1 MLEWLGLG
9 VSFAIITPNP
19 YTHSLIKQMRPDSRT
34 VFLEMA
40 FKKDVPTCSCYV
52 LKQLLFVGTV
62 YQRKGL
68 LYLLE
73 AIGQMSEKER
83 SGIHLDIVGD
93 LSQKKYY
100 KCLLSLVHLYG
111 LEDIVTFVGRIS
123 DEELRSY
130 YSRAYCFVFPSLL
143 EGYGMVLIE
152 AMSYGLPVIAFDN
165 SAIPFTVKN
174 DRNGILVRN
183 KSMLDLKKAILKLC
197 VDTDY
202 HRKLCDGALDTYRN
216 ARSLSDLDID
226 IENFVIK
233 ELIN

>member
-1 MLEWLGLG
+1 
-9 VSFAIITPNP
+9 
-19 YTHSLIKQMRPDSRT
+19 MRPDSRT

-183 KSMLDLKKAILKLC
+183 KSILDLKKAILKLC

>member
-1 MLEWLGLG
+1 MLK
-9 VSFAIITPNP
+9 VS
-19 YTHSLIKQMRPDSRT
+19 
-34 VFLEMA
+34 
-40 FKKDVPTCSCYV
+40 TCSCYV

-183 KSMLDLKKAILKLC
+183 KSILDLKKAIFKLC